1 MSNDSVVLGTITC
14 LWWANKI
21 SNNPT
26 ASTTENHAEI
36 VQSTTADSRSAA
48 QTSGNGRKDGCRR
61 VEISLVELSKSLW
74 INHSLE
80 LSLSAMTRFEDAF
93 WVR

>member
-21 SNNPT
+21 SNNRVPYRD
-26 ASTTENHAEI
+26 HAEI
-36 VQSTTADSRSAA
+36 AQSTTADSRSAA